1 MITIG
6 LVDDEPLFTA
16 GLALILNGQTGM
28 DVLWQAQD
36 GREAIDRQRNTPV
49 DVILLDIQIP
59 IFDGIQTTKK
69 LLEVNSAVKI
79 AILTTFDSDNNVV
92 KAIDNGA
99 SGFLM
104 KNTPPDEL
112 VEAVRVIHRGESVIS
127 PGPTAKLFDRIRQMD
142 NDRFDPAHAGTD
154 QMQVRNRLTLRETE
168 VLKLVAHG
176 HSNRE
181 ICEVLSL
188 SMPTVKKHIG
198 NLFSKTQA
206 RDRVHLVLLAFRAG
220 ITAPI

>member
-1 MITIG
+1 MITLG

-16 GLALILNGQTGM
+16 GLALILNGQTDM
-28 DVLWQAQD
+28 EVSWQAQD
-36 GREAIDRQRNTPV
+36 GREAIDCQRNSPV
-49 DVILLDIQIP
+49 DVILLDIQMP
-59 IFDGIQTTKK
+59 LLDGIQTTTN
-69 LLEVNSAVKI
+69 LLAENRELKI

-112 VEAVRVIHRGESVIS
+112 VEAIRVIHRGESIIS

-142 NDRFDPAHAGTD
+142 NDRFDPANADTD
-154 QMQVRNRLTLRETE
+154 QTQLRDCLTLREIE
-168 VLKLVAHG
+168 VLELVAHG
-176 HSNRE
+176 HSNTE

-188 SMPTVKKHIG
+188 SMPTVKKHVG

-206 RDRVHLVLLAFRAG
+206 RDRVHLVLLAFRSG
-220 ITAPI
+220 IAAPM